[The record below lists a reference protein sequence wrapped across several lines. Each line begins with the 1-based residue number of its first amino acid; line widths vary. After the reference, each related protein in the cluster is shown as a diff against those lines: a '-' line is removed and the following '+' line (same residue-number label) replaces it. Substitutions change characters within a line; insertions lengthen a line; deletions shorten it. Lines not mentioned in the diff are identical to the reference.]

1 MTRADILLG
10 VLWIGLTL
18 YAVLAGAD
26 FGAGIWHLVARV
38 RWSADPRKQ
47 RELLEHT
54 IGPVWEANHVW
65 LIFVITLFWTA
76 FPAAFGPFAAT
87 LYIPLTIV
95 ALGVIA
101 RGAAFAFR
109 KASAPGWQ
117 YRVYGLV
124 FGVSSLITP
133 FVLGMIAGALAAG
146 RVPPV
151 IGSGA
156 IISSWVN
163 PVSAF
168 CGVLAVGS
176 CAYLAAVYLTGDAAR
191 EGDQQLAGAFRRRAL
206 ITGVAVGLV
215 ALAGLAVLRSE
226 VPALIRG
233 LTGRGL
239 PIVILSLLT
248 GAASLVLVARR
259 RYLPARVTAAATVAT
274 LLWGWGAAQYPV
286 LLAPDLTV
294 DKAAATPQVLSTVL
308 VVVIISGLL
317 LFPAMAWLFLIFQRA
332 ERREEREAGAPV
344 S

>member
-1 MTRADILLG
+1 MTRAVILLG

-18 YAVLAGAD
+18 YAVLGGAD
-26 FGAGIWHLVARV
+26 FGAGIWHLLARL
-38 RWSADPRKQ
+38 RRRTDPAAQ
-47 RELLEHT
+47 RELVEHT

-65 LIFVITLFWTA
+65 LIFAITLFWTA

-109 KASAPGWQ
+109 KIGAPGWQ
-117 YRVYGLV
+117 HHAYGIV

-133 FVLGMIAGALAAG
+133 FVLGMIAGALASG

-151 IGSGA
+151 IGTGD
-156 IISSWVN
+156 IIGSWIN
-163 PVSAF
+163 PTSVF
-168 CGVLAVGS
+168 CGLLAVGS

-191 EGDQQLAGAFRRRAL
+191 EGDPGLAGAFGRRAL
-206 ITGVAVGLV
+206 LAGVLVGLV
-215 ALAGLAVLRSE
+215 ALAGLALLRAE

-233 LTGRGL
+233 LTTRAL
-239 PIVILSLLT
+239 PIVILSLIT
-248 GAASLVLVARR
+248 GVASLVLVARR

-274 LLWGWGAAQYPV
+274 LLWGWGVAQYPV

-294 DKAAATPQVLSTVL
+294 DRAAAHPAVLSSVL
-308 VVVIISGLL
+308 VVVTISGLM
-317 LFPAMAWLFLIFQRA
+317 LFPAMAWLFAIFQRA
-332 ERREEREAGAPV
+332 EHAARAGEPV
-344 S
+344 SR